1 MKTITTATVAL
12 LMFFN
17 ASVFAQ
23 QTDKYDVLKGSTLA
37 SLVGTTNVYEVD
49 FNGTKYDFVVEV
61 TENHSE
67 KGIGFDYKMT
77 NANQTAGTVFMSVEA
92 RRDAHMQNNY
102 FSGGEMDLTDM
113 TTVWISDKVYDELEK
128 NGESKISTDGG
139 DTWVV
144 LKRKY
149 YNYDFPIQTKAGMK
163 AEFGYMYC
171 ESDDGSA
178 KYWIQ
183 TGGNPII
190 LKMDLG
196 WSITYKQFKMVG
208 E

>member
-12 LMFFN
+12 LLFFT

-23 QTDKYDVLKGSTLA
+23 QTDKYDVLRGSTLA

-61 TENHSE
+61 KQNEVA
-67 KGIGFDYKMT
+67 KGIAFDYHMT
-77 NANQTAGTVFMSVEA
+77 NENKTTGSVFISPEA
-92 RRDAHMQNNY
+92 RAKAHAQNNY
-102 FSGGEMDLTDM
+102 FSGGDMKLDAM
-113 TTVWISDKVYDELEK
+113 TTVWISKEVFDELETK
-128 NGESKISTDGG
+128 GESEISTDGG

>member
-1 MKTITTATVAL
+1 MKTLTTATLAL
-12 LMFFN
+12 LLFLN
-17 ASVFAQ
+17 ISVFAQ
-23 QTDKYDVLKGSTLA
+23 PTQEYDFLKGSTLV
-37 SLVGTTNVYEVD
+37 SMVGTTNIYEVD
-49 FNGTKYDFVVEV
+49 FKGSKYDFIV
-61 TENHSE
+61 TVKENSAA
-67 KGIGFDYKMT
+67 KGLVFDYKMT
-77 NANQTAGTVFMSVEA
+77 NAPGTNGTVYMTDEA
-92 RRDAHMQNNY
+92 RKTAHAQNNY
-102 FSGGEMDLTDM
+102 FSGGEMKLADM
-113 TTVWISDKVYDELEK
+113 TTVWMSNEVFEELEK
-128 NGESKISTDGG
+128 KGESKISTDGG
-139 DTWVV
+139 ETWVV

-149 YNYDFPIQTKAGMK
+149 YNYDFPIQTQSGLK

-196 WSITYKQFKMVG
+196 WSITYKQFKMAG

>member
-1 MKTITTATVAL
+1 MVL
-12 LMFFN
+12 
-17 ASVFAQ
+17 SVFVTNPLFAQ
-23 QTDKYDVLKGSTLA
+23 PTDEYDFLRGSTLI
-37 SLVGTTNVYEVD
+37 SMVGTTNVYEVD
-49 FNGTKYDFVVEV
+49 FKGTKYDFIVEV

-67 KGIGFDYKMT
+67 KGLGFDYKMT

-113 TTVWISDKVYDELEK
+113 TTVWISDAVYDELEQK
-128 NGESKISTDGG
+128 GESKISPDGG
-139 DTWVV
+139 ATWTV

-149 YNYDFPIQTKAGMK
+149 YNYDFPIQTKAGLQ

-171 ESDDGSA
+171 ESDDGKA

-196 WSITYKQFKMVG
+196 WSITYKQFKMAG

>member
-1 MKTITTATVAL
+1 MKLLITPIIL
-12 LMFFN
+12 LM
-17 ASVFAQ
+17 VFVTKPVLAQ
-23 QTDKYDVLKGSTLA
+23 PTQEYDILKGSTLV
-37 SLVGTTNVYEVD
+37 SMVGTTNIYEVD
-49 FNGTKYDFVVEV
+49 FNGTKYDFIVSV

-67 KGIGFDYKMT
+67 KGIGFDYQMT
-77 NANQTAGTVFMSVEA
+77 NANKTAGTVFMSVEA
-92 RRDAHMQNNY
+92 RKNAHMQNNY